1 MKKVILFWQYILT
14 NKLTI
19 GRRKLKKK
27 KETQGKLNNVI
38 KTWKIKYIKN
48 NHFSYKIVCVVL
60 IWKLMLKILNSTK
73 KSEN

>member
-38 KTWKIKYIKN
+38 KTWKINYKK
-48 NHFSYKIVCVVL
+48 YKI
-60 IWKLMLKILNSTK
+60 INKNGIIQF
-73 KSEN
+73 ENDLVQH